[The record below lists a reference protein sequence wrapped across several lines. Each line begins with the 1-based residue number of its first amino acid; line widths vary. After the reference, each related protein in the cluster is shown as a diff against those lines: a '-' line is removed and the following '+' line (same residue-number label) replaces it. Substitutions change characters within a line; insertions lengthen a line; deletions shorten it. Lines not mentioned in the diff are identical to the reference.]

1 MAPVPSR
8 FLMEDDYLYEKNFDE
23 NVPYISMDMGVE
35 DVRQIHES
43 ISLHLQN
50 WVSRPDKKERLEGLK
65 DFFER
70 LLLEYTFKIQDNE

>member
-1 MAPVPSR
+1 
-8 FLMEDDYLYEKNFDE
+8 MEDDYLYEKDFDE

-43 ISLHLQN
+43 INLHLQN
-50 WVSRPDKKERLEGLK
+50 WVSCPDKKERLEGLK